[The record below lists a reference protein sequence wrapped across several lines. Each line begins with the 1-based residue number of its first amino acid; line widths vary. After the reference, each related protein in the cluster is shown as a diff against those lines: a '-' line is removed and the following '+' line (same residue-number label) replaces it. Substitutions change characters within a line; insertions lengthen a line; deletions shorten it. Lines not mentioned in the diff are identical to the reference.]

1 MSAHR
6 EPEAPERVDPGAV
19 RAGTSLVAR
28 DRRVAW
34 HPYTQAGLERDP
46 LPVAS
51 ARGATLVLDDGR
63 EVVDAISSWWTCLH
77 GHGDPR
83 IVAAIAE
90 QAARLDHVLFAGATH
105 EPAVRLAEELVRL
118 APRGLTRVFY
128 SDDGSTAVEV
138 ALKIAWQSWI
148 ARGERQR
155 TAFVAFDG
163 GYHGDTFGAMSVGDP
178 DPFFAPFTPLL
189 FHVERIAP
197 RSGALEAKLAELGD
211 RACAVIG
218 EPLVQGAG
226 GMRMHSAALVREVR
240 AACDA
245 HGVPWIAD
253 EVMTGFGRTGKLF
266 ACEHAGVA
274 PDLLCLAKGLTGGT
288 LPLSATL
295 ASEALFEA
303 FVSNDRSKAFFHGHS
318 FTASPIGCAA
328 ALASL
333 AIVREERTP
342 DALDRIGARIHARLS
357 ERLHGAAHAS
367 DLRRVGGIV
376 AFDLAAGDA
385 GYLSN
390 LALRLR
396 AAALERGVL
405 LRPLGNVVY
414 AMPPSCTSDA
424 QCDRIA
430 DTMAELAEHARR

>member
-1 MSAHR
+1 MSS
-6 EPEAPERVDPGAV
+6 
-19 RAGTSLVAR
+19 AGDLVAR

-51 ARGATLVLDDGR
+51 ARGAALVLVDGR
-63 EVVDAISSWWTCLH
+63 EIVDAISSWWTCLH
-77 GHGDPR
+77 GHGHPR

-90 QAARLDHVLFAGATH
+90 QAAKLDHVLFAGATH
-105 EPAVRLAEELVRL
+105 EPAVRLAEELVAL

-148 ARGERQR
+148 ARGERGR
-155 TAFVAFDG
+155 TTFVAFEG

-178 DPFFAPFTPLL
+178 DPFFTPFAPLL
-189 FHVERIAP
+189 FRVERIAP
-197 RSGALEAKLAELGD
+197 RSGALEAKLAELGN

-226 GMRMHSAALVREVR
+226 GMRMHSVDLLREVR
-240 AACDA
+240 TACDA
-245 HGVPWIAD
+245 HRVPWIAD

-266 ACEHAGVA
+266 ACDHAGVA
-274 PDLLCLAKGLTGGT
+274 PDLLCLSKGLTGGT

-295 ASEALFEA
+295 ATEALFEA
-303 FVSNDRSKAFFHGHS
+303 FVSNERSKAFFHGHS

-333 AIVREERTP
+333 AIVRDERTP
-342 DALDRIGARIHARLS
+342 DALERVGRRIEARLG
-357 ERLHGAAHAS
+357 ERLRNATNAS
-367 DLRRVGGIV
+367 AVRRVGGIV
-376 AFDLAAGDA
+376 AFDLTVHDA

-396 AAALERGVL
+396 AVALEHGVL

-414 AMPPSCTSDA
+414 AMPPSCTSDE

-430 DTMAELAEHARR
+430 DAMAALAEHART